1 LLFSLF
7 RRQDLIDLLAGG
19 PTDLG
24 GFRPRIPLWERRFRS
39 KIFKLFVPVLE
50 DGANSCLLVVRQV

>member
-1 LLFSLF
+1 LLFFLF

-24 GFRPRIPLWERRFRS
+24 GFRPRVALRERRFGA

-50 DGANSCLLVVRQV
+50 DGPDFCHLVVRQV

>member
-24 GFRPRIPLWERRFRS
+24 GFRARIPLRERRFGA

-50 DGANSCLLVVRQV
+50 DGSDSCHLIVRQV